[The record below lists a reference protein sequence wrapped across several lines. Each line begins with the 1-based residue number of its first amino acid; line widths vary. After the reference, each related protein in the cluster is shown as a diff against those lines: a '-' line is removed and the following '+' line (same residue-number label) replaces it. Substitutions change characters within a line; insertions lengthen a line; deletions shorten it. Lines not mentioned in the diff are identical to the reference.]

1 MLENSNLILQYS
13 PVIMVVLVYFIQL
26 KIFVTPQEL
35 EKKHREIL
43 LEAEN
48 RFASRITV
56 HDLKDQITEIKD
68 KIDKIYNC
76 FLSKKQE

>member
-1 MLENSNLILQYS
+1 MENSEVLIRYS
-13 PVIMVVLVYFIQL
+13 PVIMLILVYFIQL

-43 LEAEN
+43 QEAEN

-56 HDLKDQITEIKD
+56 HDLKDRITEIKD
-68 KIDKIYNC
+68 KIDKICDYFFTNNQ
-76 FLSKKQE
+76 S